1 MRILLTPEQI
11 AERVRELGLQISA
24 DYGQTRPVLLCLL
37 KGSVVFVADLM
48 RALSIPHT
56 IEFLRASSY
65 GANTTSSGQ
74 VSFTVFDADLTGR
87 HVLIIEDIVDTGHTL
102 KYIIAYLLQK
112 QPASLRVCA
121 LLDKSVDRASNV
133 CIDYRG
139 FMIPDAFV
147 VGYGLDWDEKFRYLP
162 YVGVIEDQDRP

>member
-1 MRILLTPEQI
+1 MRILLTSEQI
-11 AERVRELGLQISA
+11 ADRVRGLGLQISA
-24 DYGQTRPVLLCLL
+24 DYEQTRPVLLCLL

-56 IEFLRASSY
+56 VEFLRASSY
-65 GANTTSSGQ
+65 GADTTSSGE
-74 VSFTVFDADLTGR
+74 VSITTFDADLTGR

-102 KYIIAYLLQK
+102 KYIMAYLLQK

-121 LLDKSVDRASNV
+121 LLEKSVNRASEV
-133 CIDYRG
+133 RVDYCG
-139 FMIPDAFV
+139 FMIPDVFV

-162 YVGVIEDQDRP
+162 YVAILEDQDRG